1 MVKTYRTII
10 LFIVLTGSLN
20 LFGIDYKL
28 GDYKSFYGNKIDY
41 YDLGA
46 KNFQDNIFWSSRFPT
61 TEEEIDFVNQRVG
74 IITKFNSVEAY
85 PKIYISLD
93 QYFDNLF
100 AYSFDKLLYE
110 KTIEFFGQEE
120 REESSGGLIPDLVFD
135 LPKFARSKTVKRI
148 FGEKA
153 GRLSFSG
160 SERLTISAT
169 STKNDNIA
177 LSEGSDASTLTPKM
191 EQKLNMQLK
200 GTIGEKIHVDLKY
213 NSDQEET
220 FFDPNNINISY
231 KGFDD
236 EIVQSVEAGDI
247 SLDLSGSS
255 QYVGSI
261 SSSQGLFGIRSD
273 LKIGALEIT
282 AILSQEEGKKN
293 KMTFESKAQADS
305 SIVNARDY
313 TRRDRYYLIN
323 PYELFAFHQEG
334 DVVPGTSTPIPSGWI
349 NNAIKLDNNGSLLLI
364 DDQKL
369 PADGSLLVYL
379 DDMNATNNTATVP
392 GFEDVQAS
400 SPFTPQFDLLE
411 EGVDYYYD
419 YDSGILTLNKTIN
432 RNYTLGVRY
441 TQRNGVSVPLN
452 DQTNDEQVHVKYI
465 RVSNQEFDP
474 TVDPKLPGFENQ
486 DLDGDNLPDNR
497 FYTWHYQL
505 RNVYSLNSRNIN
517 NEDFSLRVFT
527 NDTADNTNDYF
538 VPAEV
543 DNAGFAT
550 LNEYLRLDTNGDGKV
565 DGSDSSVNLTS
576 GLIFYPWLEPF
587 KPLGDTLL
595 YQKENENISSTEYR
609 YKMIVK
615 GKIGTDEITLGQTNI
630 LRGSVKVRVNGSPQN
645 ENIDYLVDYDFGRI
659 TFLTAAGKDPNAK
672 IEIDY
677 EFKSGFGLDKR
688 QLFGIRADYKGID
701 NFNIGGTVIYRS
713 ETVQDERPKIGEEN
727 MELFLADIDG
737 SFEVKPRFMTDMIDW
752 IPLIETESESSF
764 KLSGEVAFSAPNIY
778 GNPDGKKKEAYI
790 DDMEG
795 ILDQYPLGIT
805 RKTWV
810 PASKPVNTLLSKAR
824 THWFN
829 PENIKRRDVYDP
841 STMDDEEEK
850 EDISILAL
858 KIVRPELNHPD
869 TSNRSWG
876 GIMKYVGN
884 QVDFTDKKYIEILV
898 KVDTTYGNGDVN
910 VNLRLDLGDISED
923 YYTFNEGENFLNT
936 EDGIA
941 DGIIDGV
948 LDVRTEDL
956 GLDGVKSG
964 LPGDDPYDNFS
975 DNKNSDGD
983 YLFINGT
990 EGNNSLDTEDLNGNG
1005 NLDVLNR
1012 YLEYSIPISANNNE
1026 FLQSEY
1032 RGWKLYRIPINNKN
1046 NYNIITNNPAIN
1058 PSLSKISYARLWF
1071 EVDKTVRIKVAE
1083 LSIVGNRWE
1092 ERPILQVNEIDS
1104 VFVESTVSLDI
1115 LEANNTSILA
1125 GITDNQKD
1133 NHYTPP
1139 TGTFKKK
1146 DGIESFEQALTF
1158 SVNNLNE
1165 KQIGMLR
1172 KTSTQSTNYLLYN
1185 KLRFWVYPEL
1195 NPGNLNTSDSLNV
1208 IIRVGSD
1215 STRYYEVKE
1224 KIAPIIYDTKMSRNN
1239 WIEIEIDFNDLTEL
1253 KNLGLLNNAN
1263 ADESYT
1269 SGNRTYRKKGDVTLS
1284 NIKEINL
1291 GIEPLPGSTFTG
1303 KVYFNDIRVA
1313 DPYEDTGYKARVSMN
1328 TSFADFYTTSL
1339 DIVKSSDNFINQ
1351 PSRNASSI
1359 TSSQQ
1364 STSLNFKNNL
1374 RLNKFFN
1381 DDWKINMPF
1390 TLNYSNTESIPRYKQ
1405 NSDILRDNLDPIEKE
1420 REKSVT
1426 EKYDASW
1433 NYSKSKTN
1441 NPWAD
1446 YTLGSFSLSAN
1457 ASLTDQITPTAADT
1471 TYTWKGTVS
1480 YNLNLGNLPRGFKVW
1495 NDVKLNLFPSS
1506 FDNTF
1511 TMDAKNP
1518 SKYVLTRTDTLVYWR
1533 DDTSS
1538 SNINTKIAT
1547 TANTVTFPIVTG
1559 KNKTYLNTTYKL
1571 TTTRDLKYEN
1581 RKKDINIGEETK
1593 YNQIMTYSFTPDL
1606 FTNIWSFSSNGEVR
1620 FNEKRTQK
1628 SSVAAVIE
1636 EEGIQFKH
1644 DGDVN
1649 RNLNFNMTLRN
1660 SDLLSSLST
1669 SMETK
1674 RTARAAASDSKVAS
1688 SPKDDKAVSTPED
1701 KPKDEDMKDPEV
1713 EDKDKI
1719 DEIEDKAKTETEEKK
1734 QEEMTVKDKKRL
1746 RDLQNEENKMMQ
1758 ALNDKLSPEER
1769 ESFEKEIERVR
1780 KEIAELSNEIYIPKR
1795 KEEKPDDT
1803 YVGDNESPKSSQ
1815 DRPSFQFGLTDIVT
1829 FLSKIDNLDIS
1840 YSNTYSMNYTNL
1852 EDRPTYNFQLSIP
1865 YSLDTEYINVKEN
1878 NNTIDLSSGLSFN
1891 RIDTQFGYSLNDKKR
1906 WSNTTTQTITTVF
1919 PDISV
1924 NVNDIQ
1930 RYIMLQ
1936 DYLTSSSVGSK
1947 FTYQVKEEGEIGF
1960 TDPNSQTLTTS
1971 FSPLISW
1978 RGNWI
1983 KNIQTSISYNWSKTE
1998 TTTNKVSFD
2007 YITNVNN
2014 QGLNGNINWAFR
2026 AVDGFKLPFI
2036 SKSFVIKN
2044 DMTLKTDFSWDKS
2057 YTTEKGNA
2065 QEIVTKHLVNYSIV
2079 PGAAYNFHRN
2089 IKGGTDFSY
2098 KLTQDKKSN
2107 RDIEI
2112 TSFAIWIE
2120 IAF

>member
-1 MVKTYRTII
+1 MVKLYRAII
-10 LFIVLTGSLN
+10 LFIILGCSLN
-20 LFGIDYKL
+20 LYGIDYKL

-41 YDLGA
+41 YNLGA
-46 KNFQDNIFWSSRFPT
+46 KQFQDNIYWSSRFPS
-61 TEEEIDFVNQRVG
+61 TEEEIDFVNKRVG

-100 AYSFDKLLYE
+100 AYSFDKQLYE
-110 KTIEFFGQEE
+110 KTMAFFQEEE
-120 REESSGGLIPDLVFD
+120 REESGGLIPDLVFD

-148 FGEKA
+148 FGDKA
-153 GRLSFSG
+153 GRLSFFG

-177 LSEGSDASTLTPKM
+177 LSEGSNASTLTPKM

-236 EIVQSVEAGDI
+236 EIIQSIEAGDI

-261 SSSQGLFGIRSD
+261 SSSQGLFGIRTD

-282 AILSQEEGKKN
+282 AIMSQEEGKKN

-305 SIVNARDY
+305 SVVNSRDY
-313 TRRDRYYLIN
+313 TRRDRYYLVN
-323 PYELFAFHQEG
+323 PYELYMLYQDG
-334 DVVPGTSTPIPSGWI
+334 DVIAGTSSPVPQGWI
-349 NNAIKLDNNGSLLLI
+349 NNAIKLDNNGSLLLF
-364 DDQKL
+364 DDQVL

-379 DDMNATNNTATVP
+379 DDMNATNNTATIP

-411 EGVDYYYD
+411 EGVDYFYD
-419 YDSGILTLNKTIN
+419 YDSGILTLNRTIN

-441 TQRNGVSVPLN
+441 IQRNGLSVPRN
-452 DQTNDEQVHVKYI
+452 DQTNEEQVHVKYI

-474 TVDPKLPGFENQ
+474 TINPNQPNFEMT
-486 DLDGDNLPDNR
+486 DGDNDGLPDNR
-497 FYTWHYQL
+497 FYTWHYQM

-538 VPAEV
+538 VPEDV
-543 DNAGFAT
+543 DNAGFST

-565 DGSDSSVNLTS
+565 DGSDSSVNLSS

-615 GKIGTDEITLGQTNI
+615 GKIGTDEISLGQTNI
-630 LRGSVKVRVNGSPQN
+630 LRGSVKVRVNGTLQN

-688 QLFGIRADYKGID
+688 QLFGIRADYKGFD

-713 ETVQDERPKIGEEN
+713 ETVQDKRPKIGEEN
-727 MELFLADIDG
+727 MELFLADID
-737 SFEVKPRFMTDMIDW
+737 SAFEIKPRFMTDMVDW
-752 IPLIETESESSF
+752 LPLIETDSESSF
-764 KLSGEVAFSAPNIY
+764 KLSGEIAFSAPNIY

-810 PASKPVNTLLSKAR
+810 PASQPVNTLLSKAR
-824 THWFN
+824 TFWFN
-829 PENIKRRDVYDP
+829 PENVERRDVYDP
-841 STMDDEEEK
+841 ATMDDEEEK

-858 KIVRPELNHPD
+858 KIVRPELSQPETN
-869 TSNRSWG
+869 NRSWG

-884 QVDFTDKKYIEILV
+884 QVDFSEKKYIEILV

-923 YYTFNEGENFLNT
+923 FYTRNGGEGFLNT
-936 EDGIA
+936 EDGID
-941 DGIIDGV
+941 DGIIDGI

-956 GLDGVKSG
+956 GLDGIKNG
-964 LPGDDPYDNFS
+964 MPGDDPYDNFS

-983 YLFINGT
+983 YLQINGT
-990 EGNNSLDTEDLNGNG
+990 EGNNVLDTEDLNGNG

-1032 RGWKLYRIPINNKN
+1032 RGWKLFRIPINNEN
-1046 NYNIITNNPAIN
+1046 NYSSITNNPAIN

-1083 LSIVGNRWE
+1083 LSIVGNKWE

-1104 VFVESTVSLDI
+1104 VFVESTVNPDI
-1115 LEANNTSILA
+1115 LDANNTTILA

-1139 TGTFKKK
+1139 KGTFEKT
-1146 DGIESFEQALTF
+1146 DGVESFEQSLTF
-1158 SVNNLNE
+1158 SVSNLQEN
-1165 KQIGMLR
+1165 QIGMLR
-1172 KTSTQSTNYLLYN
+1172 KKSTQSTNYLLYN

-1195 NPGNLNTSDSLNV
+1195 PEGNLNVNDSLNV

-1224 KIAPIIYDTKMSRNN
+1224 KIAPIIYETKMNRNN
-1239 WIEIEIDFNDLTEL
+1239 WIEVEIDFNDLTEL
-1253 KNLGLLNNAN
+1253 KNIGLLNNSN
-1263 ADESYT
+1263 ADQYYVR
-1269 SGNRTYRKKGDVTLS
+1269 GNRSYRMKGDVTLS

-1291 GIEPLPGSTFTG
+1291 GIEPVSGSSYSG

-1351 PSRNASSI
+1351 PSRNTSSV
-1359 TSSQQ
+1359 TSSQET
-1364 STSLNFKNNL
+1364 TSLNFKNNL
-1374 RLNKFFN
+1374 RLNKFFS
-1381 DDWKINMPF
+1381 DDWKINMPLTF
-1390 TLNYSNTESIPRYKQ
+1390 NYSNTESIPRYKQ

-1420 REKSVT
+1420 REKSNT

-1446 YTLGSFSLSAN
+1446 YTLGSISLSAN
-1457 ASLTDQITPTAADT
+1457 ASLTDQVTPTTADT

-1480 YNLNLGNLPRGFKVW
+1480 YNLNLGNLPRGFNIW
-1495 NDVKLNLFPSS
+1495 NDLKLNLFPSS
-1506 FDNTF
+1506 IDNTF

-1518 SKYVLTRTDTLVYWR
+1518 QKYVLTRTDTLVYWR

-1538 SNINTKIAT
+1538 SNINSKIAT
-1547 TANTVTFPIVTG
+1547 TANTVTFPILSG

-1571 TTTRDLKYEN
+1571 TTTRDLKYEKRVN
-1581 RKKDINIGEETK
+1581 DINIGEETK
-1593 YNQIMTYSFTPDL
+1593 YNQIMTYSFTPEL
-1606 FTNIWSFSSNGEVR
+1606 FTDYWNFSSNGEVR

-1628 SSVAAVIE
+1628 SNVAAVIA

-1644 DGDVN
+1644 DGDVD
-1649 RNLNFNMTLRN
+1649 RSLNFNVTLRN
-1660 SDLLSSLST
+1660 SDLLSTWASSLQ
-1669 SMETK
+1669 TK
-1674 RTARAAASDSKVAS
+1674 RASRQDSLAS
-1688 SPKDDKAVSTPED
+1688 SVDKTSTQD
-1701 KPKDEDMKDPEV
+1701 
-1713 EDKDKI
+1713 DKDKRGE
-1719 DEIEDKAKTETEEKK
+1719 DQDDKDQLEDKEELEEKDK
-1734 QEEMTVKDKKRL
+1734 LEEEEKEKEADKAREEMTVKDKKRL
-1746 RDLQNEENKMMQ
+1746 RDLQNEENKIMQ
-1758 ALNDKLSPEER
+1758 TLNEKLSPEVR
-1769 ESFEKEIERVR
+1769 KEMEVNIERVR
-1780 KEIAELSNEIYIPKR
+1780 KEIAELSGEIYRPKG
-1795 KEEKPDDT
+1795 KAEPKDDKYADSDPQNKQSSENEEGKT
-1803 YVGDNESPKSSQ
+1803 F
-1815 DRPSFQFGLTDIVT
+1815 RFGLTDIVS

-1840 YSNTYSMNYTNL
+1840 YSNDYSMNYDNL
-1852 EDRPTYNFQLSIP
+1852 EKRPSYNFQLSIP
-1865 YSLDTEYINVKEN
+1865 YSLDNEFINVKEN
-1878 NNTIDLSSGLSFN
+1878 NNIIDLSSGLSLN
-1891 RIDTQFGYSLNDKKR
+1891 RIDTQFGYSLTDRKR

-1924 NVNDIQ
+1924 NINDIQ
-1930 RYIMLQ
+1930 RYIRLQ
-1936 DYLTSSSVGSK
+1936 DYLTSSSVGTNFS
-1947 FTYQVKEEGEIGF
+1947 YQVKEEGEIGF
-1960 TDPNSQTLTTS
+1960 TEPNSQTLTTS
-1971 FSPLISW
+1971 FSPLLSW

-1983 KNIQTSISYNWSKTE
+1983 NNIQTSVSYNWSQTE

-2007 YITNVNN
+2007 YVTNVNN
-2014 QGLNGNINWAFR
+2014 QSLNGNINWAFR

-2036 SKSFVIKN
+2036 SKSIVIKN

-2057 YTTEKGNA
+2057 YSTEKGNA

-2107 RDIEI
+2107 RDIQI

-2120 IAF
+2120 ITF